1 MKEEILNVLSWLAP
15 LGIVVATI
23 LDKPA
28 AGCVLFAIG
37 FVAVLEAIDDNKRI

>member
-1 MKEEILNVLSWLAP
+1 MKEEILNVLFWLAP

-28 AGCVLFAIG
+28 AGSLVFTIG
-37 FVAVLEAIDDNKRI
+37 FVAILEAIEDNRKK